1 MSPAV
6 ISLGLRFLAF
16 AFVVSPVVA
25 GPVSAD
31 PFGAGTASGVF
42 TFADFCREN
51 PTLNQPV
58 GADPVWVEWLVA
70 EGATAPDQPTPAM
83 LQSGR
88 LVRQVT
94 RLNRCASTEQW
105 QQVDRA
111 PDGRPLEAPQR
122 VGSALF
128 TRLLP
133 TKDPRQI
140 ELRFSSDWVRP
151 SGWINNAQGLPEA
164 ICERSG
170 VNSNLTVVPEVWIK
184 VGETSSERATKTV
197 DGKATA
203 EKISRSFYLRVVM
216 KPGALSVTQ

>member
-1 MSPAV
+1 MVSR
-6 ISLGLRFLAF
+6 GLYCFVLALL
-16 AFVVSPVVA
+16 VSPVVA
-25 GPVSAD
+25 EPVPSSD
-31 PFGAGTASGVF
+31 PFRAS

-70 EGATAPDQPTPAM
+70 EGTAIPDQPTPEM

-94 RLNRCASTEQW
+94 RLNRCATTEQW
-105 QQVDRA
+105 QLVDRA
-111 PDGRPLEAPQR
+111 PDGRPLAAPQR

-151 SGWINNAQGLPEA
+151 SGWFNNAEGLPEA
-164 ICERSG
+164 VCERSG
-170 VNSNLTVVPEVWIK
+170 VSSVLTVVPEVWVKFGALGSKRI
-184 VGETSSERATKTV
+184 TKMV
-197 DGKATA
+197 DGKETA
-203 EKISRSFYLRVVM
+203 ETISRVFYLRVVM
-216 KPGALSVTQ
+216 KPDAWSVAQ

>member
-1 MSPAV
+1 MNFAIVSR
-6 ISLGLRFLAF
+6 GLWCFALALF
-16 AFVVSPVVA
+16 VSPIFA
-25 GPVSAD
+25 EPVPASD
-31 PFGAGTASGVF
+31 PFRAF

-58 GADPVWVEWLVA
+58 GTDPVWVEWLVA
-70 EGATAPDQPTPAM
+70 EGTAIPDQPTPEM

-94 RLNRCASTEQW
+94 RLNRCATTEQW

-111 PDGRPLEAPQR
+111 PDGRPLAAPQR
-122 VGSALF
+122 VGSSLF

-151 SGWINNAQGLPEA
+151 SGWFNNAEGLPEA
-164 ICERSG
+164 LCERSG
-170 VNSNLTVVPEVWIK
+170 VSSNLTVVPEVWLK
-184 VGETSSERATKTV
+184 VGETGSERATKTV

-203 EKISRSFYLRVVM
+203 EKICRGFYLRVVL
-216 KPGALSVTQ
+216 KPGALSVAQ